1 MFFIIG
7 SLHLYQVVL
16 LLAAVFTIA
25 FAYNRLR
32 AKKSTPASFV
42 LWIIIW
48 ILLLLFAFVPDITM
62 PLANLFGFGRGVDLL
77 VIVGVLISL
86 YLIFRLYIKF
96 DDMNQQINDLVREL
110 AIRNEIELEEE
121 D

>member
-1 MFFIIG
+1 MG
-7 SLHLYQVVL
+7 SLHLYQIVL
-16 LLAAVFTIA
+16 LIAAVITLA

-32 AKKSTPASFV
+32 SKKSTPAAFV
-42 LWIIIW
+42 LWIVVW
-48 ILLLLFAFVPDITM
+48 VLLLLFAFKPDITM

-77 VIVGVLISL
+77 VIVGVLCSL

-110 AIRNEIELEEE
+110 AIRNEIELEEDE
-121 D
+121 